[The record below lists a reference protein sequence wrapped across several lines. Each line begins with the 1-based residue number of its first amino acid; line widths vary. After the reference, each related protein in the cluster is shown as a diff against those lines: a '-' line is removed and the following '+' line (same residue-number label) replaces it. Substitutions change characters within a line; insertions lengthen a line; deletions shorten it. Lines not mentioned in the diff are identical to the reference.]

1 MRHGKAGDKLGVLP
15 AHRKA
20 LLRSLALSLIEHE
33 CIQTTPRRAK
43 AVRPLAERM
52 ITLAKSKSFSK
63 RRRIIQLLGATVTHD
78 GSNRIRLAV
87 GRIYNELVP
96 RFKNRNGGYTQIF
109 RLTTRRVGDNAEQ
122 CLMQYIPAPEKKKEK
137 QEKKDQQKKVISAED
152 KETKKV
158 QTKKS

>member
-33 CIQTTPRRAK
+33 RIQTTPRRAK
-43 AVRPLAERM
+43 AVRPLAERI
-52 ITLAKSKSFSK
+52 ITLAKGESLGS

-87 GRIYNELVP
+87 ARVYNEFVP
-96 RFKNRNGGYTQIF
+96 RFKDRNGGYTQIF
-109 RLTTRRVGDNAEQ
+109 RLTTRRAGDNAEQ
-122 CLMQYIPAPEKKKEK
+122 CLMQYIPAPEKKREKKEK
-137 QEKKDQQKKVISAED
+137 PKKKITPAED

-158 QTKKS
+158 QTKNG